1 LAQWGFCFAE
11 NLNPQNFLEKMTEE
25 FHLGHLIR
33 EELDR
38 QNLTVVWFAEA
49 INSDRSNCYDI
60 FERKFINLELL
71 ERISKVLKRNFFKD
85 LAEYE
90 EIVVKIP
97 TQM

>member
-1 LAQWGFCFAE
+1 
-11 NLNPQNFLEKMTEE
+11 MTGE

-38 QNLTVVWFAEA
+38 QKRSVAWFASA

-60 FERKFINLELL
+60 FERKFITIELL

-90 EIVVKIP
+90 ESVVKNP
-97 TQM
+97 T

>member
-1 LAQWGFCFAE
+1 
-11 NLNPQNFLEKMTEE
+11 MTEE
-25 FHLGHLIR
+25 FHIR

-38 QNLTVVWFAEA
+38 QNLTVVWFAAA

>member
-1 LAQWGFCFAE
+1 
-11 NLNPQNFLEKMTEE
+11 MTGEC
-25 FHLGHLIR
+25 HLGHLIR

-38 QNLTVVWFAEA
+38 QKRSVAWFAAA

-90 EIVVKIP
+90 ETVVKIP

>member
-1 LAQWGFCFAE
+1 
-11 NLNPQNFLEKMTEE
+11 MTEE

-71 ERISKVLKRNFFKD
+71 ERISKVLKRNFFND

-90 EIVVKIP
+90 ETVVKIP

>member
-1 LAQWGFCFAE
+1 
-11 NLNPQNFLEKMTEE
+11 MTEE

-85 LAEYE
+85 LAE
-90 EIVVKIP
+90 
-97 TQM
+97 